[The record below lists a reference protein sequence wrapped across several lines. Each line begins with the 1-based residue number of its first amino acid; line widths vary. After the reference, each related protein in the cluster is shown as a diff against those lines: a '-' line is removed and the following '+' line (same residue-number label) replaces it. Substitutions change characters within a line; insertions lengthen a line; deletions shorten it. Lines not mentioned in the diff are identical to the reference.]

1 MKYIVWPEVSW
12 ASLKANEDNMFTHI
26 PTLRDIAPSAHH
38 LHIHVHGQ
46 FTRQFEDLKS
56 ESMISLSRLAK
67 WIMDSVMFSLNS
79 LTCRLIHSSRVLQVS
94 TTACN
99 LFSSRR
105 GDPSNMT
112 RYIQFKSSRKPRERL
127 SHWQP
132 GVLKPDLVNAF
143 NQRLNSFF
151 VINKK
156 RNKKTT
162 TAKKHQIKLLDD
174 ETESETF
181 AVCMY

>member
-1 MKYIVWPEVSW
+1 MKTTCLPTSQRCAISHHQPTIYTSMCMVRLQD
-12 ASLKANEDNMFTHI
+12 SLKI
-26 PTLRDIAPSAHH
+26 WR
-38 LHIHVHGQ
+38 
-46 FTRQFEDLKS
+46 

-79 LTCRLIHSSRVLQVS
+79 MTCRLIHSSRVLQVS

-156 RNKKTT
+156 RNKK
-162 TAKKHQIKLLDD
+162 QQQQRNIKL
-174 ETESETF
+174 S
-181 AVCMY
+181 Y